1 MLTPRMIVSPQG
13 NAPVMKIVQDSL
25 LGACKMTTK
34 DVFIERD
41 LLFYLIM
48 WLRDWNGRIP
58 VPAVMVPRKTSGV
71 RKTGEYDAYWTGK
84 QVFSMFCPKI
94 NLRKGLGKIQLF
106 WRLSC
111 LCYFFETH
119 LNPQPQPKP
128 NPFPN
133 QNTGKLF
140 TNDLSFGETDQG
152 YHLIEDGEVIAGRMD
167 KSVLGAGGGAMIH
180 VTWLELGPAAA
191 RDLIDQVQV
200 VINHW
205 LIHWGFTIGVADT
218 VADTD
223 TLLEIDTIIQDAK
236 KVVSGLVK
244 KGQSGDLKRQPG
256 FSMYESFEATVNTAL
271 NGAMQN
277 AGQAASDSL
286 SRHNNFK
293 ATVSSGSKGSNTNI
307 AQILACVG
315 QQNVEG
321 KRIKS
326 GFAKRTLPHFM
337 KDDLGPEARGFVE
350 NSYLKGLSP
359 QEFYF
364 HAMGGR
370 EGLIDTACKT
380 AETGYIQRR
389 LVKSMESVMVHYDG
403 TVRNAE
409 GHIIQFL
416 YGEDGMSG
424 EYCEFQVIPILDMS
438 DKDFDKKYKFHS
450 DNPGMMMRGQTLVP
464 YLEHKA
470 REDIVNDHEL
480 ITLLKEEYDALC
492 DARTELRK
500 VAWSRGRELSAEV
513 KFVIPVNFQ
522 RLILRA
528 QRNFHVSTSE
538 PTDLH
543 PKMVILAV
551 KRLLSELIVV
561 KGDDKLSQEA
571 QKNAT
576 VLFSILTRTY
586 LASKKILK
594 DYRMS
599 RAAFDYLI
607 GEIKSRFQKAFANPG
622 EMCGVIAAQSIGEPA
637 TQMTL
642 NTFHF
647 AGVSS
652 KNVTLG
658 VPRLKE
664 IINVSKQLKTPGVEV
679 HLRDDIGFDQDKA
692 QNVIKTLEYTT
703 LRSLTEYTEIVYDP
717 DPKTSVIP
725 EDQQM
730 VQDHWD
736 MVRLFLHRCSIV
748 PPISLYH
755 PPPPPAFFSN
765 QNLFFCS
772 CS

>member
-1 MLTPRMIVSPQG
+1 M
-13 NAPVMKIVQDSL
+13 
-25 LGACKMTTK
+25 
-34 DVFIERD
+34 
-41 LLFYLIM
+41 
-48 WLRDWNGRIP
+48 
-58 VPAVMVPRKTSGV
+58 
-71 RKTGEYDAYWTGK
+71 
-84 QVFSMFCPKI
+84 
-94 NLRKGLGKIQLF
+94 
-106 WRLSC
+106 
-111 LCYFFETH
+111 
-119 LNPQPQPKP
+119 
-128 NPFPN
+128 
-133 QNTGKLF
+133 
-140 TNDLSFGETDQG
+140 
-152 YHLIEDGEVIAGRMD
+152 IEDGEIIAGRMD

-438 DKDFDKKYKFHS
+438 DKDFDKKYKFHT
-450 DNPGMMMRGQTLVP
+450 DKPGMMMRGQTLVP

-500 VAWSRGRELSAEV
+500 VAWSRGREMSAEV

-736 MVRLFLHRCSIV
+736 MVRLFLRFV
-748 PPISLYH
+748 FQLYH
-755 PPPPPAFFSN
+755 HPPPPAFFSN
-765 QNLFFCS
+765 QNVLFVFVP
-772 CS
+772 

>member
-1 MLTPRMIVSPQG
+1 LNLSCTPPYNADFDGDEMNLHVPQGLEARAEAEELMLTPRMIVSPQG

-41 LLFYLIM
+41 LLFYLVM

-58 VPAVMVPRKTSGV
+58 VPAVMKPKKG
-71 RKTGEYDAYWTGK
+71 KPGMYDAYWTGK

-94 NLRKGLGKIQLF
+94 NLRKNLD
-106 WRLSC
+106 
-111 LCYFFETH
+111 
-119 LNPQPQPKP
+119 
-128 NPFPN
+128 
-133 QNTGKLF
+133 KLF
-140 TNDLSFGETDQG
+140 AYENAKEHPYVFGLTDKG
-152 YHLIEDGEVIAGRMD
+152 YHLIEDGEIMAGRMD
-167 KSVLGAGGGAMIH
+167 KTVLGSGAGAMIH

-200 VINHW
+200 VVNHW

-424 EYCEFQVIPILDMS
+424 EYTEFQVIPILKLS
-438 DKDFDKKYKFHS
+438 DKKFDKKYKFHP
-450 DNPGMMMRGQTLVP
+450 DNPGMIMRGNTLVP

-480 ITLLKEEYDALC
+480 ITLLKEEYDELVK
-492 DARTELRK
+492 ARMELRK
-500 VAWSRGRELSAEV
+500 VAWSRGRELSAEG
-513 KFVIPVNFQ
+513 KFVLPVNFN
-522 RLILRA
+522 RIILRA
-528 QRNFHVSTSE
+528 QRNFQVDTSE

-561 KGDDKLSQEA
+561 KGDDKLSSEA

-576 VLFSILTRTY
+576 VLFTILTRSY

-594 DYRMS
+594 EYRLS
-599 RAAFDYLI
+599 RLAFDYLI

-664 IINVSKQLKTPGVEV
+664 IINVSKQLKTPGVEI
-679 HLRDDIGFDQDKA
+679 HLRGDLGFEQDTA

-725 EDQQM
+725 EDRQM
-730 VQDHWD
+730 VIDHWD
-736 MVRLFLHRCSIV
+736 MVSTRSI
-748 PPISLYH
+748 
-755 PPPPPAFFSN
+755 
-765 QNLFFCS
+765 
-772 CS
+772 